1 MLYRHNQVIIWHFDV
16 ILLPFSAEFLR
27 LFKNFFKNMKNNA
40 SKLFILAGG
49 GSGGHLFPGL
59 AVASAL
65 QKIDP
70 NAQILFLAT
79 QRPIDTQ
86 ILEPTGFKYI
96 PQPIKPIPSIKKPT
110 QIWQFLQSWRQTVRL
125 CRNLMLENKPQAVLG
140 LGGFASGPALMVA
153 AKQLIPTA
161 LLNPDAVPGRAN
173 RFGRRFSQKI
183 FLQWESSRPHFGPDA
198 HKCAVTGCPIRD
210 IFSKTKNDKP
220 NARLELGLDPQKP
233 TLVIMGGSQ
242 GGHNVNQAAVE
253 CLTSG
258 KIALNNWQI
267 LHLTG
272 NKDKAY
278 AIEKYQAASI
288 TAQVWE
294 FTDKM
299 DKVLQAA
306 DLMIARAGASS
317 LAEITIAGIPSI
329 LIPYPYHKDQHQL
342 RNAEV
347 LAQVGAAQIVTDE
360 CDKVKTALNLVKVLT
375 ECREEKV
382 LSAMSLAA
390 LSLGQEQSAEAVA
403 MELINL
409 TVNSTEQ

>member
-1 MLYRHNQVIIWHFDV
+1 MR
-16 ILLPFSAEFLR
+16 
-27 LFKNFFKNMKNNA
+27 KNAPKF
-40 SKLFILAGG
+40 FILAGG

-65 QKIDP
+65 KKIDQF
-70 NAQILFLAT
+70 AQIIFLAT
-79 QRPIDTQ
+79 ERHIDSQ
-86 ILEPTGFKYI
+86 ILEPTGFKYTT
-96 PQPIKPIPSIKKPT
+96 QPIKPIPSIKKPT
-110 QIWQFLQSWRQTVRL
+110 QIFKFFQSWRSSVRL
-125 CRNLMLENKPQAVLG
+125 CRNLMIQNPPQAVLG

-153 AKQLIPTA
+153 NKQLIPTA

-173 RFGRRFSQKI
+173 RFGRRFSKKI
-183 FLQWESSRPHFGPDA
+183 FLQWQASQQYFGPDA
-198 HKCAVTGCPIRD
+198 HKCVVTGCPVRD
-210 IFSKTKNDKP
+210 IISDNKYDKP
-220 NARLELGLDPQKP
+220 LACKELGLDPEKQ

-242 GGHNVNQAAVE
+242 GGHNLNQAAVE
-253 CLTSG
+253 CLTNG
-258 KIALNNWQI
+258 KIDHNNWQI

-272 NKDKAY
+272 KKDKTY

-317 LAEITIAGIPSI
+317 LAEITIAGVPSI

-347 LAQVGAAQIVTDE
+347 LAQVGAAQIVTDQ
-360 CDKVKTALNLVKVLT
+360 CDKIKTAQNLLKVLT
-375 ECREEKV
+375 ECRDDKV

-390 LSLGQEQSAEAVA
+390 LSLAKEQAGATVA
-403 MELINL
+403 QELINL
-409 TVNSTEQ
+409 TVN

>member
-1 MLYRHNQVIIWHFDV
+1 ML
-16 ILLPFSAEFLR
+16 
-27 LFKNFFKNMKNNA
+27 KNAPK
-40 SKLFILAGG
+40 SFIFAGG

-70 NAQILFLAT
+70 NSHILFLAT
-79 QRPIDTQ
+79 ERPIDSQ

-96 PQPIKPIPSIKKPT
+96 PQPIKPIPSLKKPT
-110 QIWQFLQSWRQTVRL
+110 EIWNFLRSWHQTVRL
-125 CRNLMLENKPQAVLG
+125 CRHLMLENPPHAVLG

-153 AKQLIPTA
+153 SKQLIPTA

-198 HKCAVTGCPIRD
+198 HKCTVTGCPIRD
-210 IFSKTKNDKP
+210 IFAQINNDKP
-220 NARLELGLDPQKP
+220 LARKELGLNPQKR

-242 GGHNVNQAAVE
+242 GGRNVNQATVE
-253 CLTSG
+253 CLTNG
-258 KIALNNWQI
+258 KLALNHWQI

-272 NKDKAY
+272 NKDKTY
-278 AIEKYQAASI
+278 AIEKYRAASI

-294 FTDKM
+294 FTEKM

-306 DLMIARAGASS
+306 DLIIARAGASS
-317 LAEITIAGIPSI
+317 LAEITIAGVPSI
-329 LIPYPYHKDQHQL
+329 LIPYPYHKDQHQR

-347 LAQVGAAQIVTDE
+347 LAQVDAAQIVTDE
-360 CDKVKTALNLVKVLT
+360 CDRIKTAQNLVKILP
-375 ECREEKV
+375 ECLDQKV
-382 LSAMSLAA
+382 LLAMSKAA
-390 LSLGQEQSAEAVA
+390 KSLGKDQAAAVIA
-403 MELINL
+403 QELINL
-409 TVNSTEQ
+409 SVNSPEHQ

>member
-1 MLYRHNQVIIWHFDV
+1 ML
-16 ILLPFSAEFLR
+16 
-27 LFKNFFKNMKNNA
+27 KNAPK
-40 SKLFILAGG
+40 SFIFAGG

-65 QKIDP
+65 QKIDQ
-70 NAQILFLAT
+70 NVQILFLAT
-79 QRPIDTQ
+79 ERPIDSQ
-86 ILEPTGFKYI
+86 ILEPTAFKYI
-96 PQPIKPIPSIKKPT
+96 PQPIKPIPSLKKPID
-110 QIWQFLQSWRQTVRL
+110 IWKFWQSWRQTVHL
-125 CRNLMLENKPQAVLG
+125 CRHLLLENPPQAILG

-153 AKQLIPTA
+153 SKQLIPTA

-198 HKCAVTGCPIRD
+198 PKCVVTGCPIREM
-210 IFSKTKNDKP
+210 FSEIKNDKP
-220 NARLELGLDPQKP
+220 HARKELGLNPEKR

-242 GGHNVNQAAVE
+242 GGYNVNQAAVE
-253 CLTSG
+253 CLTNG
-258 KIALNNWQI
+258 KIDLKAWQI

-272 NKDKAY
+272 NKDKTY
-278 AIEKYQAASI
+278 ALEKYQAASI

-306 DLMIARAGASS
+306 DLVVARAGASS
-317 LAEITIAGIPSI
+317 LAEITVVGVPSI

-347 LAQVGAAQIVTDE
+347 LAQVGAAQIVMDE
-360 CDKVKTALNLVKVLT
+360 CDKVKTAQNLVKILQ
-375 ECREEKV
+375 ECQKDKV
-382 LSAMSLAA
+382 LSSMSQAA
-390 LSLGQEQSAEAVA
+390 LSLGKKQAAETVA
-403 MELINL
+403 RELINL
-409 TVNSTEQ
+409 SVNSIEHQ

>member
-1 MLYRHNQVIIWHFDV
+1 
-16 ILLPFSAEFLR
+16 
-27 LFKNFFKNMKNNA
+27 MKKNA
-40 SKLFILAGG
+40 SNSFIFAGG

-59 AVASAL
+59 AVALAL
-65 QKIDP
+65 QKIDQ

-79 QRPIDTQ
+79 ERPIDSQ

-96 PQPIKPIPSIKKPT
+96 PQSIKPIPSIKKPIE
-110 QIWQFLQSWRQTVRL
+110 IWKFWQSWRQSVRL
-125 CRNLMLENKPQAVLG
+125 CRNLMLKNRPHAVLG

-153 AKQLIPTA
+153 NKQLIPTA
-161 LLNPDAVPGRAN
+161 MLNPDAIPGRAN

-183 FLQWESSRPHFGPDA
+183 FLQWESSRQYFGPDA
-198 HKCAVTGCPIRD
+198 DKCVVTGCPIRET
-210 IFSKTKNDKP
+210 FSEIKNDKP
-220 NARLELGLDPQKP
+220 NARLELGLDPHKP

-253 CLTSG
+253 SLTNG
-258 KIALNNWQI
+258 KIDHKDWQI

-272 NKDKAY
+272 NKDKAF

-294 FTDKM
+294 FTEKM

-317 LAEITIAGIPSI
+317 LAEITAAGVPCI
-329 LIPYPYHKDQHQL
+329 LVPYPYHKDQHQL

-347 LAQVGAAQIVTDE
+347 LSQVGAAQIVTDE
-360 CDKVKTALNLVKVLT
+360 CDKIKTAQKLVKVLA
-375 ECREEKV
+375 ECRQEKV

-390 LSLGQEQSAEAVA
+390 LSLGQAQSTEAVA
-403 MELINL
+403 KELRNL
-409 TVNSTEQ
+409 AVNLIEH